1 MTTDVER
8 RTATRDDMRT
18 AFSALLEQRLIPMT
32 PDDARGHKGDR
43 GGMAALRRGLARTS
57 GFSAERCQIVAPFVL
72 PQANERQEQAMY
84 DVASLYAMHP
94 HHAAH
99 DRTTGH
105 DYGLGGSLARVRNR
119 PDGTEDSGV
128 VRRFILTLEA
138 DAARLPER
146 LRTLI
151 TLLDA
156 RVKGAPIDYNRLF
169 ADILAW
175 NDDDHHVQRRW
186 ARGFFAHRADTAAT
200 TETDE
205 DTHAA
210 DAPAPATED

>member
-119 PDGTEDSGV
+119 ADGKEDSGV

-138 DAARLPER
+138 DAAQLPGR

-156 RVKGAPIDYNRLF
+156 RMKGAPIDYKRLF
-169 ADILAW
+169 ADVLAW
-175 NDDDHHVQRRW
+175 DDDDHYVQRRW
-186 ARGFFAHRADTAAT
+186 ARGFFAYNAETAAT
-200 TETDE
+200 TETD
-205 DTHAA
+205 DATHDA
-210 DAPAPATED
+210 DALAPAAED